1 MSAVAQMLSVKHRA
15 VVLVFLLA
23 PVISLPIFYGTDMC
37 NLGETGFFFFQCELF
52 CSHLAKT

>member
-1 MSAVAQMLSVKHRA
+1 MSAVAQMPSVKHRA

-37 NLGETGFFFFQCELF
+37 NLGETGFFFFPV
-52 CSHLAKT
+52 